1 MATIV
6 RFLKDHLRH
15 RQGDLSSITDER
27 ANYFISCGV
36 AELVTNPKTDKKVSK
51 EYEPLGKQKGNTKK
65 QRPAS

>member
-15 RQGDLSSITDER
+15 RQGDFSSITDER

-51 EYEPLGKQKGNTKK
+51 EDESVDKQKGNAKK
-65 QRPAS
+65 QRSSS